1 LAKERNAIH
10 KQITEICWYMRGSV
24 TWEEAWSLSDVDR
37 NDMIKYVG
45 DNAERFKKSGTVV
58 V

>member
-1 LAKERNAIH
+1 
-10 KQITEICWYMRGSV
+10 MRGSI

-45 DNAERFKKSGTVV
+45 ENAERFKKSGQVV